1 MQLVTNHSPRVDVSN
16 PESYEDLV
24 ELLVPVLQKRGLMWD
39 DYAVP
44 GGTYR
49 ENLLNTPGQPTVPE
63 GHPARQFRYDVLK
76 EKYADEK
83 GDLVIDRRTKP
94 KEEEAQVA
102 PPAATGEQ
110 LPLQKKPVTTA
121 VEVSA

>member
-1 MQLVTNHSPRVDVSN
+1 MKLPPADTLRSPDISN

-39 DYAVP
+39 DYAAP

-49 ENLLNTPGQPTVPE
+49 ENLLGTPGQPTVPE

-76 EKYADEK
+76 EKYADEN
-83 GDLVIDRRTKP
+83 GDIVIDR
-94 KEEEAQVA
+94 
-102 PPAATGEQ
+102 TGEKVAEPATA
-110 LPLQKKPVTTA
+110 LVFEAKPLALHEKVASTPVEA
-121 VEVSA
+121 AA

>member
-1 MQLVTNHSPRVDVSN
+1 MMLVTHTLTLDISN

-63 GHPARQFRYDVLK
+63 GHPARNFRYEALK
-76 EKYADEK
+76 EKYADEN
-83 GDLVIDRRTKP
+83 GDIVIDARTEKKP
-94 KEEEAQVA
+94 VEAVPVPEIKSQD
-102 PPAATGEQ
+102 
-110 LPLQKKPVTTA
+110 LPLQKKPITA
-121 VEVSA
+121 TVEVAA